1 VARDGGDIHS
11 KEPTVLRT
19 ILIYGLVGGII
30 VAAPMAATMRTTT
43 AGSIPENAALYGYLS
58 MLLAFTMVFVGIK
71 HYRDK
76 ALGGVIRFLPALGVG
91 LGISAVASLFWVVG
105 WELTLAAG
113 FDFGSA
119 YLDSVVAAGQARGAP
134 AAELE
139 TIRAE
144 AAEFLSMYANPLFR
158 LPITFIEMF
167 PVGVL
172 ISLLSAGLLRNS
184 GFLPARGRVG

>member
-1 VARDGGDIHS
+1 VARDDGDVHS
-11 KEPTVLRT
+11 KEPTVLRI
-19 ILIYGLVGGII
+19 ILSYGIVGGII
-30 VAAPMAATMRTTT
+30 VAVPMAVTMRTTT

-105 WELTLAAG
+105 WELTLATG
-113 FDFGSA
+113 FDFGTA
-119 YLDSVVAAGQARGAP
+119 YVDSVVAAGQARGAP

-167 PVGVL
+167 PIGVL
-172 ISLLSAGLLRNS
+172 ISLLSAALLRNS